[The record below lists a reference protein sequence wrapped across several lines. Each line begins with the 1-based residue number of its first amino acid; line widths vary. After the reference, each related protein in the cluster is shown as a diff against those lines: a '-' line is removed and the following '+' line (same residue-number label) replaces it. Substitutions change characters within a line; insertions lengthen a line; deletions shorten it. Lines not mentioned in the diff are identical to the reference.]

1 MNSDA
6 KLGFLK
12 AVDRPNGDGDGLFSV
27 FLSLG
32 DRSFSGGGDG
42 LGDWLPAAVR
52 FSKYSFRS
60 FLRWSNSK
68 NGLL

>member
-1 MNSDA
+1 MNPDA

-12 AVDRPNGDGDGLFSV
+12 AVDLPKGDGEGLFSV

-32 DRSFSGGGDG
+32 DRSFSGRGDG

-52 FSKYSFRS
+52 FSK
-60 FLRWSNSK
+60 
-68 NGLL
+68 